1 MGDDYDLKDFGNL
14 SRLFPLPGVVLFPH
28 AVLPLHI
35 FEPRYRQM
43 TEDALASDRLITIVQ
58 IRPPGEWKSPDVPA
72 LEEFGC
78 LGRIFKHERLAD
90 GRFNFLLLGRKRV
103 RLTREVSTGKL
114 YRMSEVRV
122 VEDILQDDEGDS
134 LDASDH
140 ARLRSELI
148 EVFRERFRGGLDPD
162 LDALFETELPLGVL
176 TDIVAQA
183 MGLPSS
189 VKQGFL
195 SEPRVVRRSI
205 ELLGLLREDRHGPRR
220 PDDEPTAF
228 PPPFSL
234 N

>member
-1 MGDDYDLKDFGNL
+1 MDDDDDLKDFGNI

-35 FEPRYRQM
+35 FESRYRQM

-58 IRPPGEWKSPDVPA
+58 IRPPGEWKSPNEPT

-78 LGRIFKHERLAD
+78 LGRIFKHERLPD

-103 RLTREVSTGKL
+103 RLIREIPSGRL
-114 YRMSEVRV
+114 YRMSEVQV
-122 VEDILQDDEGDS
+122 VEDILTDQPDDRQR
-134 LDASDH
+134 SD
-140 ARLRSELI
+140 LI
-148 EVFRERFRGGLDPD
+148 ATFRRIFQAGLDPD
-162 LDALFETELPLGVL
+162 LDALFETELPLSVL
-176 TDIVAQA
+176 TDIIAQA

-189 VKQGFL
+189 VKQAFL
-195 SEPRVVRRSI
+195 AEPRVARRAKD
-205 ELLGLLREDRHGPRR
+205 LLGLLHQMKEVHPQSEDGPT
-220 PDDEPTAF
+220 PF